1 MTETI
6 IVGLLSLAGTLLGS
20 LFGVVQSAKITDYR
34 LNSLEEKVE
43 KHNSVIERVY
53 KLEGEVKTLM
63 HEEWSEE

>member
-20 LFGVVQSAKITDYR
+20 LFGVVQSAKITNYR
-34 LNSLEEKVE
+34 LDSLEAKVE
-43 KHNSVIERVY
+43 KHNSVVERVY

-63 HEEWSEE
+63 REE

>member
-20 LFGVVQSAKITDYR
+20 LLGVVQSAKITNYR
-34 LNSLEEKVE
+34 LDSLEAKVE
-43 KHNSVIERVY
+43 KHNSVVERVY

-63 HEEWSEE
+63 REE